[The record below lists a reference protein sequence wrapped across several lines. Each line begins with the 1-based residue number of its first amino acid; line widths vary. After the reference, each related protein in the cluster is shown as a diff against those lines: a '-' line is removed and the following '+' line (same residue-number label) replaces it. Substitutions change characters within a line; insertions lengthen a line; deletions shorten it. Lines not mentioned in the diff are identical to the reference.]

1 MWWQRLAGTMAGVIL
16 GGVVAILEFDKSWEV
31 HGSQLKLATTDDDL
45 GAMDGSTPRGLQVLW
60 HASGCVVEVERQSNL
75 RLFSLKSL
83 LPPARR
89 FSK

>member
-1 MWWQRLAGTMAGVIL
+1 MAGVIL

-60 HASGCVVEVERQSNL
+60 HASGCG
-75 RLFSLKSL
+75 
-83 LPPARR
+83 
-89 FSK
+89 